1 MSEKPADHSAPYLNS
16 YKENKKYDLLS
27 YSPDRIEDINIIPV
41 GCLDAG
47 VVSSSL
53 EYQDTDPMY
62 FSKQNCIRNII
73 TQTSDETW
81 KEMKEMKKTKKQK
94 GLVYKI
100 AKMGDEYSQSM
111 FMGLSYGSAIA
122 SKFNSFS
129 NAINDPTNQIISA
142 AKDKYETEVKI
153 HNAQIEENKK
163 NRERSKSKKYDMYV
177 REGIPITIK
186 PDVPGGKINFT
197 PSWYGVYGQYK
208 HISEKS
214 NQLLDKTNTL
224 SVKNYNS
231 TYGDPYPGKTKLAHY
246 NWISTPP
253 PVSQIPVDPV
263 NSIKQNVEWF
273 GYFKP
278 DIPGKFTFSVS
289 CAGKCHIW
297 IGDNALYEYNTNS
310 TSFSEN
316 FHLTFGNGKSSGSY
330 HPQQIKFLSNSIYYP
345 IRIHYCG
352 IADNNPFRFSLI
364 VTNEHGKQGNY
375 FYTIYDEFG
384 QIYKKKPAY
393 AAFISGPNQTYQY
406 RIFYGNDICSEVEN
420 MKRVT
425 SPLDCGGKDAQD
437 KIVSTSMSENNT
449 ISNYFLYRIPIDL
462 RYNKIFQIESLGD
475 PIKIKPIDE
484 KMISYKNN
492 YHQYPEMYPIHN
504 SGDLDLSQPE
514 CEKICNDNEFCSHY
528 FSYLDKDQL
537 SKCKLGYSTNNL
549 IYLQQAPN
557 SDVNSSTLY
566 MRDKYVDEI
575 EGCHYFRYRSDNNK
589 KPALKKEIK
598 TATAGDY
605 TASYNMDT
613 TPLKKKSMLAVCGD
627 KVYRKKASILKKDNR
642 NIMKT
647 QLVETFD
654 EMCSSSDYTMTNG
667 KYQTATTGKVCVP
680 KKCGKDAKF
689 EYGVWSENGYVCLPA
704 DETTKS
710 KKIYNIPTI
719 KTSADKFPKT
729 MDHVQEYQE
738 KIKTDLQHYEKNYNI
753 MINDSDYDYNTGFIF
768 DDQTVSR
775 RREDVNLEDTKKIL
789 IQQNTTYMVGVITAA
804 TLLIAGIMIGS
815 RE

>member
-1 MSEKPADHSAPYLNS
+1 MSDKPADHSASYLNS
-16 YKENKKYDLLS
+16 YKENKQYDLLA
-27 YSPDRIEDINIIPV
+27 YYPDRIEDINIIPV

-47 VVSSSL
+47 NAASSL

-73 TQTSDETW
+73 TQTGDEIW
-81 KEMKEMKKTKKQK
+81 KEMKEMKNNKKQK

-111 FMGLSYGSAIA
+111 FMGLSYGSAVA
-122 SKFNSFS
+122 SKFDSFS
-129 NAINDPTNQIISA
+129 NAVNDPTNQIISA
-142 AKDKYETEVKI
+142 AKDKYDTEVKI
-153 HNAQIEENKK
+153 HKAQIEENKK
-163 NRERSKSKKYDMYV
+163 ILERSKPKKNDRPG

-186 PDVPGGKINFT
+186 PDIPGGSIHIDN
-197 PSWYGVYGQYK
+197 PSWYGSYGKTYP
-208 HISEKS
+208 ISEKS
-214 NQLLDKTNTL
+214 NQLLDKTSTL
-224 SVKNYNS
+224 SIKNYNS
-231 TYGDPYPGKTKLAHY
+231 AYGDPYPGKTKQSHY
-246 NWISTPP
+246 YWTSTPP
-253 PVSQIPVDPV
+253 PVSQIHVDPV

-278 DIPGKFTFSVS
+278 DVPGKFTFSVS
-289 CAGKCHIW
+289 CSGKCHIW
-297 IGDNALYEYNTNS
+297 IGDNALYEYKTNS
-310 TSFSEN
+310 TSSSEN
-316 FHLTFGNGKSSGSY
+316 FHLTFGNGRSSGSY
-330 HPQQIKFLSNSIYYP
+330 HPQQIKILSNSMYYP

-352 IADNNPFRFSLI
+352 LSDSNPLRFSLI
-364 VTNEHGKQGNY
+364 VTNQYGKQGNY

-384 QIYKKKPAY
+384 QIYKKKQVY
-393 AAFISGPNQTYQY
+393 AAFINGPNQTYQY
-406 RIFYGNDICSEVEN
+406 RIFYGNDICSQVEN
-420 MKRVT
+420 MKTET
-425 SPLDCGGKDAQD
+425 SPLDCGGPDAQD

-492 YHQYPEMYPIHN
+492 YRQYAETYPIHTA
-504 SGDLDLSQPE
+504 GDLDLSQSE
-514 CEKICNDNEFCSHY
+514 CEDQCNHNEFCSHY
-528 FSYLDKDQL
+528 FSYLDKQQL
-537 SKCKLGYSTNNL
+537 PKCKLEYSTNNL
-549 IYLQQAPN
+549 IYLQQPPSA
-557 SDVNSSTLY
+557 DVNSSTLY

-575 EGCHYFRYRSDNNK
+575 EGCHYFRYRSDNSK
-589 KPALKKEIK
+589 KPMLKKEIK

-605 TASYNMDT
+605 MASYNMDT
-613 TPLKKKSMLAVCGD
+613 KPLKKKSMLAVCGD

-642 NIMKT
+642 KIMKK
-647 QLVETFD
+647 QLEPFS
-654 EMCSSSDYTMTNG
+654 EMCSSSDYMMING

-680 KKCGKDAKF
+680 NKCGKDAKF
-689 EYGVWSENGYVCLPA
+689 KDGVWSENGYLCLPV
-704 DETTKS
+704 DETTKPT
-710 KKIYNIPTI
+710 KIYNIPTI
-719 KTSADKFPKT
+719 KKAADKFPKT
-729 MDHVQEYQE
+729 MNQVQEYQE
-738 KIKTDLQHYEKNYNI
+738 KIKNDLQHYEKNYNI